1 MLLKEKESYSSS
13 KLKPRKAQGT
23 PPKKST
29 AVEKERQAPKFS
41 VAEGVVADVDED
53 VDESEPGM

>member
-1 MLLKEKESYSSS
+1 MW
-13 KLKPRKAQGT
+13 

-29 AVEKERQAPKFS
+29 AVEKKDVYSRLQSFA

-53 VDESEPGM
+53 VDE